1 VSAGDSSLVLGSR
14 QAVISND
21 SVRCAG
27 STPGR
32 TFPVV
37 DGRNRWDRTK
47 GLGRSCLP
55 SRARSSRCPGFG
67 PDGSRADL
75 YSKRQPV
82 RFAPLCRVG
91 RRRLRPVLKHGPR
104 SLTCM
109 RAIGLTKPSG
119 AVKAKSCLQLEGRR
133 VSRSPAISNQPRI
146 VGNTQSIDVGTRKMV
161 NYAWPG

>member
-1 VSAGDSSLVLGSR
+1 MTPFGV
-14 QAVISND
+14 QA
-21 SVRCAG
+21 
-27 STPGR
+27 
-32 TFPVV
+32 
-37 DGRNRWDRTK
+37 
-47 GLGRSCLP
+47 CLP
-55 SRARSSRCPGFG
+55 AALSPWLTAGTVGTGPEAWDEVVCPHGLSAPG
-67 PDGSRADL
+67 VLASVPTGHEWTCIASDSL
-75 YSKRQPV
+75 L
-82 RFAPLCRVG
+82 RFTPLCRVG

-133 VSRSPAISNQPRI
+133 ANRSPAISNQPRF

>member
-1 VSAGDSSLVLGSR
+1 MTPSGV
-14 QAVISND
+14 QA
-21 SVRCAG
+21 RLPAA
-27 STPGR
+27 
-32 TFPVV
+32 
-37 DGRNRWDRTK
+37 
-47 GLGRSCLP
+47 LP
-55 SRARSSRCPGFG
+55 SRLTAGTVGTGPEARDEVACPHGLAAPGVLASG
-67 PDGSRADL
+67 PTGHEWTCIASDSL
-75 YSKRQPV
+75 L
-82 RFAPLCRVG
+82 RFTSLCRVG

-133 VSRSPAISNQPRI
+133 ANRSPAISNQPRF

>member
-1 VSAGDSSLVLGSR
+1 MTGAVVSA
-14 QAVISND
+14 
-21 SVRCAG
+21 
-27 STPGR
+27 
-32 TFPVV
+32 
-37 DGRNRWDRTK
+37 
-47 GLGRSCLP
+47 CLP
-55 SRARSSRCPGFG
+55 AALSPRLTAGTVGTGPKARDEVVGLRACSSRCPGFG
-67 PDGSRADL
+67 PD
-75 YSKRQPV
+75 
-82 RFAPLCRVG
+82 RFSEWTCIASDSLLRFTSLCRVG

-133 VSRSPAISNQPRI
+133 ANRSPAISNQPRI

>member
-1 VSAGDSSLVLGSR
+1 MSAGDSSLVLGSR

-82 RFAPLCRVG
+82 AV
-91 RRRLRPVLKHGPR
+91 RP
-104 SLTCM
+104 SL
-109 RAIGLTKPSG
+109 P
-119 AVKAKSCLQLEGRR
+119 
-133 VSRSPAISNQPRI
+133 SRSAAPPTRLETRTKESN
-146 VGNTQSIDVGTRKMV
+146 M
-161 NYAWPG
+161 YASHWVD